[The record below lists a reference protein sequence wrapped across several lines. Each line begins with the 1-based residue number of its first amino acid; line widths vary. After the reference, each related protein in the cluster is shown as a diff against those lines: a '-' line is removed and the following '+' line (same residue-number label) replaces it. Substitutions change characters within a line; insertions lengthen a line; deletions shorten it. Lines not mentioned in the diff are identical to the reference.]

1 MITSMILCNFIRKYV
16 DNDQE
21 FQPFDNDDE
30 LLPTSESE
38 NQREENNEEQSST
51 YVKWIKNMIK
61 LRHFSSSVNIL
72 VILLIIF

>member
-1 MITSMILCNFIRKYV
+1 MITSMVLHNFIRKYV

-38 NQREENNEEQSST
+38 NQREENNEEQST
-51 YVKWIKNMIK
+51 
-61 LRHFSSSVNIL
+61 SSFNVREMDQERDQIATIL
-72 VILLIIF
+72 MFC